1 VDMLP
6 ENIRKHIDK
15 RLRDNTMTLDQLIA
29 DLQLT
34 FTDQLKAMPG
44 ALPSRSALG
53 RKKQGMEEM
62 IKGYRETQAVAE
74 VMVAELGENFD
85 DKSGPLMVQLLT
97 TLTTQAAF
105 GKLNAGGDEMEIKE
119 LLDLAK
125 SVKAVQESRSL
136 SLRERQAIA
145 REAREKLLEEQREKL
160 NAMGSKGGVTEDTKK
175 AIREALGIV

>member
-1 VDMLP
+1 
-6 ENIRKHIDK
+6 
-15 RLRDNTMTLDQLIA
+15 MTLDQLIA
-29 DLQLT
+29 DLQLH
-34 FTDQLKAMPG
+34 FADQLKAMPG

-105 GKLNAGGDEMEIKE
+105 GKLNSPGEMEIKE

-136 SLRERQAIA
+136 SLRERQGIA